1 VPGTPFLIRAI
12 RPMAVLLAAGL
23 GLSACRTTPA
33 THVGPVSGN
42 SFIVRDVRVFD
53 GTTATERTNV
63 VVRNGRITEVGA
75 ALSTGLETIDGRGKT
90 LLPGLIDAHAHVPN
104 VGHLRN
110 ALRFG
115 VTTTLDMLT
124 RPEFAA
130 TQRSRRDSIVRT
142 DLADMYSAGVPI
154 TSPGGMGT
162 QFGIPLTTI
171 SAPGEA
177 DGIVAARIAEG
188 SDYLKVMYEPG
199 AGIVTTISEATL
211 GAVIAAARARGKVS
225 VAHVSSIGGARG
237 VARAGADGLAHV
249 FSDSVIDPDL
259 AEEIARRKLFVIPT
273 LSIHHAFE
281 GGNFRATL
289 AADERIAPFL
299 TPAQRAAQTGPPPST
314 QQGPMAPYLA
324 RFSAERAMEN
334 VRRLHRAG
342 VTILAGDDA
351 ASNLA
356 GMGVSLHGELELL
369 TMAGLSPAEA
379 LHAATAG
386 PAAAF
391 RLADRGRIAP
401 GARADLVLVE
411 GNPLDDIR
419 ATRAIA
425 RIFKN
430 GFEVSRT
437 PPANPAQQ
445 K

>member
-1 VPGTPFLIRAI
+1 MTCNPFIRCAI
-12 RPMAVLLAAGL
+12 RPAVLFAAGL
-23 GLSACRTTPA
+23 ALFACRAAPTPQI
-33 THVGPVSGN
+33 GPVSGN
-42 SFIVRDVRVFD
+42 SFVIRDVRVFD
-53 GTTATERTNV
+53 GTTATERTTV
-63 VVRNGRITEVGA
+63 VVRNGRIAEVGA
-75 ALSTGLETIDGRGKT
+75 RAPRDLVTIDGRGKT
-90 LLPGLIDAHAHVPN
+90 LIPGLIDAHAHVPN
-104 VGHLRN
+104 VGQLRN

-130 TQRSRRDSIVRT
+130 TQRPRRDSVIMT

-154 TSPGGMGT
+154 TSPRGMGT

-177 DGIVAARIAEG
+177 EAMVGARIADG
-188 SDYLKVMYEPG
+188 SDYVKVMYEPG
-199 AGIVTTISEATL
+199 AGIVTTISEQTL
-211 GAVIAAARARGKVS
+211 GAVIAATRALRKVSVVHVSSMTGARDVARAR
-225 VAHVSSIGGARG
+225 
-237 VARAGADGLAHV
+237 ADGLAHI
-249 FSDSVIDPDL
+249 FSDSVIDPAL
-259 AEEIARRKLFVIPT
+259 VEEIARGQLFVIPT
-273 LSIHHAFE
+273 LSAHHAFE
-281 GGNFRATL
+281 GGSFRSTL
-289 AADERIAPFL
+289 AADERIAPYL
-299 TPAQRAAQTGPPPST
+299 TSAQRANQTGPIASLKE
-314 QQGPMAPYLA
+314 GPMAPYLS

-351 ASNLA
+351 WSNLA

-369 TMAGLSPAEA
+369 TLAGLSPADA
-379 LHAATAG
+379 LRAATRG
-386 PAAAF
+386 PADAF

-419 ATRAIA
+419 ATRAIV

-437 PPANPAQQ
+437 PPATPTPQ